1 MPFTLNLYTDRLK
14 RQSDR
19 CPRFLDLNL
28 HLLKTCYTH
37 QHLLCQS
44 FRNLLQKL
52 KRMTFQIL
60 CDKCT
65 CFSIMDRC
73 SQLICQSCPSGIRI
87 HNRRHHKF
95 LPQYIFL
102 RKHTMIGKYFQIFYL
117 YLVRFHLIPHSFYT
131 SCPRM
136 IAFVI

>member
-1 MPFTLNLYTDRLK
+1 
-14 RQSDR
+14 
-19 CPRFLDLNL
+19 
-28 HLLKTCYTH
+28 
-37 QHLLCQS
+37 
-44 FRNLLQKL
+44 
-52 KRMTFQIL
+52 
-60 CDKCT
+60 
-65 CFSIMDRC
+65 MDRC